1 MKLISH
7 SSCGVK
13 FMARV
18 EKFLSVF
25 SDSLDEGRLGVT
37 RPEGQPGIS
46 EKMPPAPLI
55 SLEVISVPALAEPQ
69 ESPPKEE
76 HWGRRGTGNVSSGTK
91 VSH

>member
-18 EKFLSVF
+18 EKLLSVF
-25 SDSLDEGRLGVT
+25 SDSLDEGRLGVM

-46 EKMPPAPLI
+46 QKMLLAPLI
-55 SLEVISVPALAEPQ
+55 SLEVFLVPALA
-69 ESPPKEE
+69 
-76 HWGRRGTGNVSSGTK
+76 
-91 VSH
+91 